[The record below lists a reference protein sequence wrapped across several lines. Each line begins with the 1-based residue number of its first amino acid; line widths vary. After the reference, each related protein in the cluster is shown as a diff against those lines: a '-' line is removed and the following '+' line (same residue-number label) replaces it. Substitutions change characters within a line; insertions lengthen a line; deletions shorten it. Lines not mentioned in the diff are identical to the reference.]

1 MLPDMSY
8 NPLRESGSGEDDNKV
23 RQALKMILE
32 GRGTGAPEF
41 GSVAGSAEHKA
52 LMMLGGNT
60 GRFAGNYAVKNY
72 DKLDPIVK
80 EIVGSID
87 PKMGVY
93 GSRDAFAGDFKAGS
107 EEEKERMKAVKE
119 DPEQRPYSETPR
131 LVKSAVERRAK
142 AEQPSASFMEEQ
154 PINFQEGG
162 PVPVDGEGNM
172 PPEAVAGDVINGAPV
187 GMVDVPGGGGPTD
200 DGVPTKLPEGSFVLN
215 AAAIQYHGTK
225 TINDLINNAVRDL
238 LKEGVQISM
247 EDPNPED
254 DVPVAISN
262 GEYVI
267 PPEVAEKIGIKKLED
282 MNERGLEYRKKQ
294 EEAQKKEAEAQ
305 QQQPQPQPQE
315 TFMGLQ
321 MPPETPQQAAA
332 PASAPV
338 QSEQQVMAM
347 MGMADGGPISKAKDA
362 FVNWF
367 TDTFLGGPMIP
378 TNESVD
384 ALLGKPEPQEPQK
397 PPMLPP
403 SVTEQKQEGGFIGQP
418 MSPQQQ
424 PNMAI
429 SNPYGFSLDNP
440 FSQQPSFIGDAAG
453 NIVGSKKKSR
463 VEFQDGSFVRLP
475 KEKPPVPEKKFPVPK
490 EKPPVPEEGF
500 LPREA
505 PAEEKLMG
513 DPILAEEI
521 AGGSIDD
528 LRRILAAGEHTLK
541 GNTVLKNNK
550 FVVYEDSKG
559 FPTIGGINLNEH
571 PEIAKK
577 VEEAGNSL
585 SFQEYLKYHNKMLSE
600 ADKWIENL
608 VKETG
613 NSNYSTAA
621 PVLRDMY
628 FNMGLPRLKKF
639 KKMLEAIGE
648 GNIDD
653 AAANIMFTDP
663 DAKKLVESQYYTDGK
678 NRANRNISRLLKAF
692 KIPTAT

>member
-23 RQALKMILE
+23 RQALKMILD
-32 GRGTGAPEF
+32 GGGTGAPEF

-52 LMMLGGNT
+52 LMMMGGNT

-72 DKLDPIVK
+72 DKLDPMVK
-80 EIVGSID
+80 ELI
-87 PKMGVY
+87 PLY
-93 GSRDAFAGDFKAGS
+93 GEEIT
-107 EEEKERMKAVKE
+107 EEEDALEKQKNVPAL
-119 DPEQRPYSETPR
+119 PR
-131 LVKSAVERRAK
+131 LVESARRRQSERKARAK
-142 AEQPSASFMEEQ
+142 QPKASFLNPEME
-154 PINFQEGG
+154 NVGLQEGG
-162 PVPVDGEGNM
+162 MVPVDGEGNM
-172 PPEAVAGDVINGAPV
+172 PPEAVADDVINGAPV

-294 EEAQKKEAEAQ
+294 DEAQKKEAEAQ

-332 PASAPV
+332 PAPAPV
-338 QSEQQVMAM
+338 QSEQQAMAM

-378 TNESVD
+378 TNESAD

-397 PPMLPP
+397 PPMLAP

-463 VEFQDGSFVRLP
+463 VGL
-475 KEKPPVPEKKFPVPK
+475 EKGDEV
-490 EKPPVPEEGF
+490 F

-505 PAEEKLMG
+505 TAVEKLRN
-513 DPILAEEI
+513 DPLLAEEI
-521 AGGSIDD
+521 ADGSIDD
-528 LRRILAAGEHTLK
+528 LRKILAAGKHTYM
-541 GNTVLKNNK
+541 GNTILKNNK
-550 FVVYEDSKG
+550 FVVYSDSKG
-559 FPTIGGINLNEH
+559 FPTIGGINLNEY

-577 VEEAGNSL
+577 VEEAGNAL
-585 SFQEYLKYHNKMLSE
+585 SFEEYAKYHNEMLSE
-600 ADKWIENL
+600 ADKWVENL
-608 VKETG
+608 VKKTG

-621 PVLRDMY
+621 PVLRDMH
-628 FNMGLPRLKKF
+628 FNMGQPRLEKF
-639 KKMLEAIGE
+639 KGMLKAIGE
-648 GNIDD
+648 GNINS
-653 AAANIMFTDP
+653 AVANIVYTNP
-663 DAKKLVESQYYTDGK
+663 DEKNLVAAPYYSG
-678 NRANRNISRLLKAF
+678 NRSRADRNISRLLKAF

>member
-1 MLPDMSY
+1 
-8 NPLRESGSGEDDNKV
+8 
-23 RQALKMILE
+23 
-32 GRGTGAPEF
+32 
-41 GSVAGSAEHKA
+41 
-52 LMMLGGNT
+52 
-60 GRFAGNYAVKNY
+60 
-72 DKLDPIVK
+72 
-80 EIVGSID
+80 
-87 PKMGVY
+87 
-93 GSRDAFAGDFKAGS
+93 
-107 EEEKERMKAVKE
+107 
-119 DPEQRPYSETPR
+119 
-131 LVKSAVERRAK
+131 
-142 AEQPSASFMEEQ
+142 
-154 PINFQEGG
+154 
-162 PVPVDGEGNM
+162 
-172 PPEAVAGDVINGAPV
+172 
-187 GMVDVPGGGGPTD
+187 
-200 DGVPTKLPEGSFVLN
+200 
-215 AAAIQYHGTK
+215 
-225 TINDLINNAVRDL
+225 
-238 LKEGVQISM
+238 
-247 EDPNPED
+247 
-254 DVPVAISN
+254 
-262 GEYVI
+262 
-267 PPEVAEKIGIKKLED
+267 
-282 MNERGLEYRKKQ
+282 
-294 EEAQKKEAEAQ
+294 
-305 QQQPQPQPQE
+305 
-315 TFMGLQ
+315 MGLQ

-332 PASAPV
+332 PAPAPV

-347 MGMADGGPISKAKDA
+347 MGMADGGNVQEGSS
-362 FVNWF
+362 FVGRAIRAVTSF
-367 TDTFLGGPMIP
+367 IEELGGGSFEPAP
-378 TNESVD
+378 EVVD
-384 ALLGKPEPQEPQK
+384 KLVLKPSSQPQQEFR
-397 PPMLPP
+397 
-403 SVTEQKQEGGFIGQP
+403 QEGGFIGQP

-505 PAEEKLMG
+505 PAVEKLMS
-513 DPILAEEI
+513 DSILAEEI

-528 LRRILAAGEHTLK
+528 LQRILEAGEHTFR

-550 FVVYEDSKG
+550 FVVYEDGKG
-559 FPTIGGINLNEH
+559 IPTIGGINLNEH

-639 KKMLEAIGE
+639 KKMLKAIGE

-653 AAANIMFTDP
+653 AAANIVFTDP
-663 DAKKLVESQYYTDGK
+663 DAKKLVESQYYTDGR